1 MMKPRQAEERHRH
14 WIGGLL
20 RSGVLLSAT
29 MMIAG
34 IAGLLASNAGM
45 LDDDLRRTAVQLLE
59 ELIRPELHATP
70 LFVLFLYGGLVIL
83 MVTPVLRVA
92 TVVVAF
98 LLEKDHRFALISL
111 LVLFMLVSEIFF
123 ALR

>member
-1 MMKPRQAEERHRH
+1 MMKPQQAEEQHRH

-20 RSGVLLSAT
+20 RSGVVLSAA
-29 MMIAG
+29 MMVAG

-45 LDDDLRRTAVQLLE
+45 MDQDLRRTAVQLLE

-70 LFVLFLYGGLVIL
+70 LFVLLLYGGLVLL

-92 TVVVAF
+92 TVVVTF
-98 LLEKDHRFALISL
+98 LLEKDHRFAVISL
-111 LVLFMLVSEIFF
+111 IVLLMLVSEIFF